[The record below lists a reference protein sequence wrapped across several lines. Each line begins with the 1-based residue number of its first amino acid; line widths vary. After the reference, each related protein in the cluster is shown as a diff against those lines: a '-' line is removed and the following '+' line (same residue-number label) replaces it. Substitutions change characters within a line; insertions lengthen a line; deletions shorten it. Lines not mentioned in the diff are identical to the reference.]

1 MKRLTFLLV
10 PAVMGTVL
18 FVSAGRLNLPFFW
31 IMLAAMTTVMQAGFS
46 GVDPDLMK
54 ERWRPGPGGVDR
66 NLRWLATP
74 PLIAQLVVAGLDVGR
89 YQWSAPMPWYVQGA
103 AVVLCC
109 AGTLLSGWAMRVNRF
124 FSPVVRI
131 QEERGHRLVTEG
143 PYRFVRHPG
152 YLGSLV
158 GWPCFCIALGSW
170 WSMLALSPAL
180 LMIVRRAVIEDR
192 YLHEHLPGYADYARQ
207 VRWRLAPGIW

>member
-1 MKRLTFLLV
+1 MKRLILLLV

-18 FVSAGRLNLPFFW
+18 FVSAGRLDLPFFW
-31 IMLAAMTTVMQAGFS
+31 IMLAATTLVMQAGFS

-66 NLRWLATP
+66 HLRWLAIP
-74 PLIAQLVVAGLDVGR
+74 PLIAQLVVAGLDAGR
-89 YQWSAPMPWYVQGA
+89 YQWSAPMPAYVKTA
-103 AVVLCC
+103 AIVLCC

-131 QEERGHRLVTEG
+131 QEERGHKLVTDG

-152 YLGSLV
+152 YVGSLLA
-158 GWPCFCIALGSW
+158 WPCFCIALGSW
-170 WSMLALSPAL
+170 WSMLALAPAL
-180 LMIVRRAVIEDR
+180 VLIVRRAAIEDR
-192 YLHEHLPGYADYARQ
+192 YLHQHLPGYAEYARQ
-207 VRWRLAPGIW
+207 VRWRLVPGVW